1 MATNGMEIA
10 VGLEVEEQILR
21 FSKNEQAQPTESP
34 ERAQARKRA
43 IDYLASDS
51 EPLRAGDFPDPVES
65 GEKFALAPL
74 VNKIAFSMARGLAVA
89 LKELEHHIAGETKRV
104 AEVVDRRFD
113 SLQGTL
119 QGVSDFM
126 AAQRATNAAVDAR
139 LEQLASAVERT
150 DARRAA
156 DVDGLRHETN
166 ELSAAVA
173 EQIEVS
179 AVALRDVEARQAAK
193 VESLRAES
201 TEMIGS
207 IAQRLD
213 AATVAQKESDARN
226 SEALSALENQTKAF
240 SQSMS
245 EKIDNIL
252 KELVV
257 HQEDI
262 SAIKESLCSF
272 STRVQALVERLDRQ
286 ADTVRS
292 MCSAYSQRE
301 LELEQL
307 VDGLARLRAFPPSV
321 PTNGL

>member
-1 MATNGMEIA
+1 MATNGMGTA
-10 VGLEVEEQILR
+10 VGLAVDEEILR
-21 FSKNEQAQPTESP
+21 ISKSEQTQPTESP
-34 ERAQARKRA
+34 ERAQAGKRP
-43 IDYLASDS
+43 IDYAAS
-51 EPLRAGDFPDPVES
+51 EPKDFRALDVQEPVES

-74 VNKIAFSMARGLAVA
+74 VDKIAFSMARGLAVA
-89 LKELEHHIAGETKRV
+89 LKELEHHIAGETRRV
-104 AEVVDRRFD
+104 GEVVDRRFD
-113 SLQGTL
+113 SLEGTL
-119 QGVSDFM
+119 QGVSDFI
-126 AAQRATNAAVDAR
+126 AAQRATNAAVEAR
-139 LEQLASAVERT
+139 LEQLASAIEQT

-156 DVDGLRHETN
+156 DVAELQHQTK
-166 ELSAAVA
+166 ELSASV
-173 EQIEVS
+173 EKQIDVS
-179 AVALRDVEARQAAK
+179 AVALRDVESRQTAK
-193 VESLRAES
+193 VESLRVES
-201 TEMIGS
+201 TEMISS

-213 AATVAQKESDARN
+213 AATAAQRESDARH
-226 SEALSALENQTKAF
+226 SEALSALENETKAF

-252 KELVV
+252 KELGV

-301 LELEQL
+301 MELEQL
-307 VDGLARLRAFPPSV
+307 VDGLARLRSFPTSV